1 MKRRITLSI
10 ALVVSITLV
19 VLTSSDSKIEAQNQI
34 RIVANTGVVTLGPNQ
49 VLRLT
54 VNTGAGNDTIKV
66 RFRRQEYIETET
78 TGGIR
83 KLAVASQEVSDLI
96 TLAPGE
102 AVSYNVS
109 ELSLGRELGCYVYS
123 DSNQNLQVNLH
134 IIDTVTGAFEMDVL
148 RDW

>member
-1 MKRRITLSI
+1 MKRKITLSI
-10 ALVVSITLV
+10 ALALSVILV
-19 VLTSSDSKIEAQNQI
+19 LLTSSDSTVTAQNQI
-34 RIVANTGVVTLGPNQ
+34 KIVAGTGVITLGPNQ

-54 VNTGAGNDTIKV
+54 VNAGAGNDTIKL

-83 KLAVASQEVSDLI
+83 KLAVASQDVSDLI

-109 ELSLGRELGCYVYS
+109 ELGLGRELGCYVYS

-134 IIDTVTGAFEMDVL
+134 IIDTATGAFEMDIL